1 MSLAGCGRA
10 RRIARED
17 QLGRSRLVEALPE
30 KTAATAGTIVM
41 APRNNHRAISRELR
55 EPPGRAPALQPAC
68 MLVCYMPLAS
78 RLLDN
83 HDKLSLCG
91 GVGAGDSLAGALIQP
106 RGSLARE
113 IRLPQAVRFETSVC

>member
-1 MSLAGCGRA
+1 
-10 RRIARED
+10 
-17 QLGRSRLVEALPE
+17 
-30 KTAATAGTIVM
+30 
-41 APRNNHRAISRELR
+41 
-55 EPPGRAPALQPAC
+55 